1 MVDFGNEVVI
11 NQLDDWS
18 SRMLTK
24 LARVNDV
31 NTIMCSLERTQFI
44 LFPRIW

>member
-1 MVDFGNEVVI
+1 MVDFGNEVMI

-18 SRMLTK
+18 ARMLKK

-31 NTIMCSLERTQFI
+31 NTVMY
-44 LFPRIW
+44 